1 MISLPGSNHS
11 DGVRSL
17 CHRSSSRLPA
27 ERSSGFGAASRL
39 GEWVEVQP
47 SPLTIIE
54 GVGSSRLNFARY
66 IDFSLWVETDR
77 SERFRRGIERD
88 GEAMTAQ
95 WIRWMSTEDDY
106 VAQEKPEKRADLV
119 YALNRTSKRSAYA
132 HHDRKVVGVLPAR
145 P

>member
-1 MISLPGSNHS
+1 M
-11 DGVRSL
+11 
-17 CHRSSSRLPA
+17 
-27 ERSSGFGAASRL
+27 
-39 GEWVEVQP
+39 QP
-47 SPLTIIE
+47 SPLMIIE

-66 IDFSLWVETDR
+66 IDFSIWVETDR

-119 YALNRTSKRSAYA
+119 VRAESNE
-132 HHDRKVVGVLPAR
+132 
-145 P
+145 